1 MQNNNQQD
9 LKQKLSLMIQNLN
22 EGKLEEVKNIGKELL
37 KNHKNAAIYNIL
49 GITAYNEKNIK
60 EAIQNFKT
68 ALQISENNFDA
79 HNNLGKIYKEEG
91 NLKESIDSYKKA
103 IAIKPDF
110 NQGHINLGL
119 ALLERGDLREGLQSI
134 YGIEGLIKFNSKN
147 YKVID
152 KLCKE

>member
-22 EGKLEEVKNIGKELL
+22 EGKLGEVKKMGKELL
-37 KNHKNAAIYNIL
+37 KNHNNAVIYNIL

-60 EAIQNFKT
+60 EAIQNFKS

-110 NQGHINLGL
+110 SQGHINLGL

>member
-1 MQNNNQQD
+1 MNGVEYD
-9 LKQKLSLMIQNLN
+9 DS
-22 EGKLEEVKNIGKELL
+22 
-37 KNHKNAAIYNIL
+37 IL
-49 GITAYNEKNIK
+49 GKDLHK
-60 EAIQNFKT
+60 
-68 ALQISENNFDA
+68 L
-79 HNNLGKIYKEEG
+79 
-91 NLKESIDSYKKA
+91 KKA